1 MAAWKPVLSNSINF
15 GVMLKTLPTK
25 GKMAWEYNPLRN
37 YRLSSPEFEY
47 QGSYYN
53 VYDLYKKFH
62 ILISTALFVKNSAG
76 ARYYSA
82 T

>member
-37 YRLSSPEFEY
+37 YRLSSL
-47 QGSYYN
+47 N
-53 VYDLYKKFH
+53 LNIKA
-62 ILISTALFVKNSAG
+62 LIIMSMTYIRNSIFSF
-76 ARYYSA
+76 RQPYL
-82 T
+82 